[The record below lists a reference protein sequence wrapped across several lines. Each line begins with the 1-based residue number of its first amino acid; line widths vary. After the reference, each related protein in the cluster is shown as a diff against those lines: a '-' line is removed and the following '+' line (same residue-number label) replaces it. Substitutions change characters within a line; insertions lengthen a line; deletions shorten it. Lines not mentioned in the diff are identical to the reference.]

1 MIFFINIKKYLP
13 FLVLFSLISCN
24 KTDWRENF
32 KEVNKSPFGT
42 FIVFNEAEDLFSTN
56 DVHYLKENIY
66 DYLFY
71 HVESDDYV
79 NYICIKS
86 SAYKLDVEGLT
97 YLLNQVKLGSTAFL
111 SLNYFSE
118 HLKDSLQFTTKNLD
132 EDIYSPE
139 ELKKLNGTLYLENKD
154 FKNQPFLYDRNIR
167 KNYFDR
173 IDKENTV
180 VLGTID
186 VDGIKQPNFI
196 KIHHGDGAV
205 FLHTNPV
212 VFTNYNMLNG
222 RENYVENLFSY
233 IPSGDILWDSQ
244 IKSSMFTNR
253 DNDKKDSIFKFFLG
267 HPSLTWF
274 LFVSLFGLLLFML
287 FNARRK
293 QRAVPIIKPL
303 QNSTVEFAHTI
314 ANLYLKEADHKNLV
328 DKKITYFLEK
338 IRDKY
343 LIDTNNLNS
352 QFIEKLALKSNN
364 DLASTKYL
372 INTIIALNKK
382 TECTDVELMV
392 LNNMIEKFFK
402 K

>member
-1 MIFFINIKKYLP
+1 
-13 FLVLFSLISCN
+13 
-24 KTDWRENF
+24 
-32 KEVNKSPFGT
+32 
-42 FIVFNEAEDLFSTN
+42 
-56 DVHYLKENIY
+56 
-66 DYLFY
+66 
-71 HVESDDYV
+71 
-79 NYICIKS
+79 
-86 SAYKLDVEGLT
+86 
-97 YLLNQVKLGSTAFL
+97 
-111 SLNYFSE
+111 
-118 HLKDSLQFTTKNLD
+118 
-132 EDIYSPE
+132 
-139 ELKKLNGTLYLENKD
+139 
-154 FKNQPFLYDRNIR
+154 
-167 KNYFDR
+167 
-173 IDKENTV
+173 
-180 VLGTID
+180 
-186 VDGIKQPNFI
+186 
-196 KIHHGDGAV
+196 
-205 FLHTNPV
+205 
-212 VFTNYNMLNG
+212 
-222 RENYVENLFSY
+222 
-233 IPSGDILWDSQ
+233 
-244 IKSSMFTNR
+244 MFTNR